1 MTFLFLL
8 TTNNS
13 PDLIVYDHSYMALLT
28 VFYVFTTVLNYFILR
43 SILLAF
49 INDAFTEVL
58 LQDLEEVDKQRQ
70 RNILKAVN
78 HIHNYKDADYDH
90 IENMVMK

>member
-1 MTFLFLL
+1 VTLLFLL

-13 PDLIVYDHSYMALLT
+13 PDLIVYDHAHMALLGC
-28 VFYVFTTVLNYFILR
+28 FYVFTTLLNYFILR

-49 INDAFTEVL
+49 INEAFTRVL
-58 LQDLEEVDKQRQ
+58 LQDLDELDQLKQRD
-70 RNILKAVN
+70 ILRAVN

-90 IENMVMK
+90 IEKIVMK